1 MCKLIFAIIA
11 IVPSPS
17 LNVTIEEEGQPFT
30 GQHYILT
37 CIVIVPDGITSQ
49 VTVHW
54 LDSRG
59 LITSGDGITL
69 SSPNVTDENIMV
81 TLEFNPFR
89 DVHGGQLRC
98 EASTTAM
105 APPYILQGA
114 AEMDVTVTG

>member
-1 MCKLIFAIIA
+1 MCKLLL
-11 IVPSPS
+11 PSPS

-37 CIVIVPDGITSQ
+37 CTVVVSDGITSQ

-54 LDSRG
+54 LDSSG

-69 SSPNVTDENIMV
+69 SSPNVTDKNIMV

-105 APPYILQGA
+105 APPYVLQGA
-114 AEMDVTVTG
+114 ALLLVSL

>member
-1 MCKLIFAIIA
+1 MLYIVI

-37 CIVIVPDGITSQ
+37 CIVVVPDGITSQ
-49 VTVHW
+49 VTVQW
-54 LDSRG
+54 LDSNG

-89 DVHGGQLRC
+89 NVHGGQLRC

>member
-37 CIVIVPDGITSQ
+37 CIVVVPDGITSQ

-54 LDSRG
+54 LDSSG

-105 APPYILQGA
+105 APPYVLQGA